1 MNKATVDGEAV
12 VEAAVEGM
20 VVAAVLDMA
29 AVDGP
34 RLRLMRLPTRWMG
47 QRWIRL
53 QLMGQR
59 WWAADVLDM
68 AAVNGVT
75 AAVDVAADVVDGAA
89 VVKAA
94 VDGAA
99 AAEAMVVA
107 DVLDKAAVDGA
118 AAVVDGIANAVD
130 NAG

>member
-1 MNKATVDGEAV
+1 
-12 VEAAVEGM
+12 
-20 VVAAVLDMA
+20 
-29 AVDGP
+29 
-34 RLRLMRLPTRWMG
+34 
-47 QRWIRL
+47 
-53 QLMGQR
+53 
-59 WWAADVLDM
+59 M

-118 AAVVDGIANAVD
+118 AAVVDGVANAVD